1 MEWWKITRRGMQ
13 MGFFSR
19 YKDSN
24 YNFDFHKERTKT
36 LLTKAQD
43 RFNRADKY
51 LCGEGFGD
59 DLTKRLSAKGAIG
72 KAHSILKEAIFNAHE
87 AIKYGHGNQEK
98 RMQIQAVVN
107 AFASIS
113 GVEMFVH
120 PSIIEA
126 WDEAMSRW
134 VKEFNQLL

>member
-1 MEWWKITRRGMQ
+1 
-13 MGFFSR
+13 MGFFSSF
-19 YKDSN
+19 KDSD
-24 YNFDFHKERTKT
+24 YNFNFHKDRTKK
-36 LLTKAQD
+36 LLAKAQD
-43 RFNRADKY
+43 RFIRADKY

-59 DLTKRLSAKGAIG
+59 NSTKHLAAQGASG

-98 RMQIQAVVN
+98 SMQIQAVVN
-107 AFASIS
+107 AFAVVS
-113 GVEMFVH
+113 GVEIFVH

-126 WDEAMSRW
+126 WDDAMGQW